1 MSKATDSHTDPIRR
15 LAQLIS
21 DTVTE
26 DIRAHR
32 VITSLLWT
40 PDHYV
45 LRRPAVPGTY
55 AEFLLRTSGPL
66 RHEPPASA
74 RAYRWR

>member
-1 MSKATDSHTDPIRR
+1 MSKATDSHADPIRR

-26 DIRAHR
+26 DMRAHR
-32 VITSLLWT
+32 VMTSLLWT

-45 LRRPAVPGTY
+45 FRRPAVPGTY

-66 RHEPPASA
+66 RHEPSA
-74 RAYRWR
+74 AERARPWQ

>member
-26 DIRAHR
+26 DMRAHR
-32 VITSLLWT
+32 AITSLLWA

-45 LRRPAVPGTY
+45 FRRQAMPDTY
-55 AEFLLRTSGPL
+55 AEFLLCTSGPL
-66 RHEPPASA
+66 RHEPPASE
-74 RAYRWR
+74 RALRG

>member
-26 DIRAHR
+26 DIRAHK
-32 VITSLLWT
+32 VMTSLLWA

-45 LRRPAVPGTY
+45 FRREAIPDTY

-66 RHEPPASA
+66 RYEPPASQ
-74 RAYRWR
+74 RAFPNW